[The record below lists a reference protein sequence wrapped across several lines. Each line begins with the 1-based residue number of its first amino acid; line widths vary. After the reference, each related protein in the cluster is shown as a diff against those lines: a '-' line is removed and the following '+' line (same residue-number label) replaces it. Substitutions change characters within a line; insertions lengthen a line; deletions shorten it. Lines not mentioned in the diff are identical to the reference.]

1 MSHSKKSSNKV
12 VQVVSSP
19 ITQILGSTPV
29 LPGESQEIYQQ
40 GLVATIQELGARTP
54 LQIYLAEKIY
64 ECLWWMRRYE
74 NQKRAT
80 LIHSMAGVLE
90 THKYAGGITDLQVW
104 VMDALYANR
113 IDDEFNELLGE
124 HNLTME
130 TLTQKAMAS
139 SRPVFESLD
148 QMIALN
154 AKTLAGFQAS
164 YEVVVNRKVNAERM
178 RLQNALMQRDLGA
191 VENQPTLTESND
203 VNKDKRAKA
212 LGK

>member
-1 MSHSKKSSNKV
+1 MISF
-12 VQVVSSP
+12 P
-19 ITQILGSTPV
+19 ITQILGSAPV
-29 LPGESQEIYQQ
+29 LPGESQEVFQQ
-40 GLVATIQELGARTP
+40 GLLATIQELVASTP
-54 LQIYLAEKIY
+54 LQVYLAEKIY

-80 LIHSMAGVLE
+80 LINTMAGILE
-90 THKYAGGITDLQVW
+90 TDKYASGVSDLKAW

-113 IDDEFNELLGE
+113 IDDDFNELLGE

-139 SRPVFESLD
+139 SRPVFENLD

-178 RLQNALMQRDLGA
+178 LLQNALMQRDLGA
-191 VENQPTLTESND
+191 IENQPTLAEPKN
-203 VNKDKRAKA
+203 VNKDKRSKA
-212 LGK
+212 SGQ

>member
-1 MSHSKKSSNKV
+1 
-12 VQVVSSP
+12 
-19 ITQILGSTPV
+19 
-29 LPGESQEIYQQ
+29 
-40 GLVATIQELGARTP
+40 
-54 LQIYLAEKIY
+54 
-64 ECLWWMRRYE
+64 
-74 NQKRAT
+74 
-80 LIHSMAGVLE
+80 
-90 THKYAGGITDLQVW
+90 
-104 VMDALYANR
+104 MDALYANR

-139 SRPVFESLD
+139 SRSVFENLD

-191 VENQPTLTESND
+191 IENEPTRTEPTNG
-203 VNKDKRAKA
+203 NKAKRSKTS
-212 LGK
+212 GE

>member
-1 MSHSKKSSNKV
+1 MSNSKRSLDSA

-29 LPGESQEIYQQ
+29 LPGESHEIYQQ
-40 GLVATIQELGARTP
+40 GLLSTIQELGASTP
-54 LQIYLAEKIY
+54 LQVYLAEKIY

-74 NQKRAT
+74 IQKRAT
-80 LIHSMAGVLE
+80 LINAMAGILE
-90 THKYAGGITDLQVW
+90 TDKYASGVSDLKAW

-139 SRPVFESLD
+139 SRPVFENLD

-154 AKTLAGFQAS
+154 AKTLGGFQAS
-164 YEVVVNRKVNAERM
+164 YEVVVNRKANAERM

-191 VENQPTLTESND
+191 IENQPRLTESND

-212 LGK
+212 PGQ

>member
-1 MSHSKKSSNKV
+1 MSNSKKSSDKT
-12 VQVVSSP
+12 VQVIPSP
-19 ITQILGSTPV
+19 IMQIFGGTPA
-29 LPGESQEIYQQ
+29 LPGESQEVYQQ
-40 GLVATIQELGARTP
+40 GLVATIQELSATTP
-54 LQIYLAEKIY
+54 LQVYLAEKIY

-80 LIHSMAGVLE
+80 LIHSMATILE
-90 THKYAGGITDLQVW
+90 TDKYARGVSDQQAW

-124 HNLTME
+124 HNLTIE

-139 SRPVFESLD
+139 SRSVFENLD

-164 YEVVVNRKVNAERM
+164 YEVVVNRKVNAERI

-191 VENQPTLTESND
+191 IENESTPTEPPNGH
-203 VNKDKRAKA
+203 KDKRSKA
-212 LGK
+212 SGE

>member
-1 MSHSKKSSNKV
+1 MSNSKKSSDKA
-12 VQVVSSP
+12 VQVISSP

-29 LPGESQEIYQQ
+29 LPGESHEVYQQ
-40 GLVATIQELGARTP
+40 GLLATIQELGASTP
-54 LQIYLAEKIY
+54 LQAYLAEKIY

-80 LIHSMAGVLE
+80 LIHSMAVILE
-90 THKYAGGITDLQVW
+90 TDKYARGVSDLQAW

-113 IDDEFNELLGE
+113 IDDEFDELLGK

-130 TLTQKAMAS
+130 TLTQKAMAN
-139 SRPVFESLD
+139 SRSVFESFD

-164 YEVVVNRKVNAERM
+164 YEVVANRKVNAERM
-178 RLQNALMQRDLGA
+178 LLQNALMQRDIGA
-191 VENQPTLTESND
+191 IENEPNPPEPPNGR
-203 VNKDKRAKA
+203 KDKRPKA
-212 LGK
+212 SGE

>member
-1 MSHSKKSSNKV
+1 MSNSKKSSDKA
-12 VQVVSSP
+12 VQMIPSP

-40 GLVATIQELGARTP
+40 GLVATIQELGASTP
-54 LQIYLAEKIY
+54 LQVYLAEKIY
-64 ECLWWMRRYE
+64 ECLCWMRRYE

-80 LIHSMAGVLE
+80 LIHSMAVILE
-90 THKYAGGITDLQVW
+90 TDKYARGVSELQAW

-113 IDDEFNELLGE
+113 IDDEFNELLDE

-154 AKTLAGFQAS
+154 AKTLTGFQAS

-191 VENQPTLTESND
+191 IENQPTLVESKS
-203 VNKDKRAKA
+203 VNKDKRSKA
-212 LGK
+212 SGQ

>member
-1 MSHSKKSSNKV
+1 MSNSKRSADKAA
-12 VQVVSSP
+12 QVISSP
-19 ITQILGSTPV
+19 IAQILGSTPA
-29 LPGESQEIYQQ
+29 LPGESQELYQQ
-40 GLVATIQELGARTP
+40 GLLAIIHELGASTP

-80 LIHSMAGVLE
+80 LINTMAGILE
-90 THKYAGGITDLQVW
+90 TDKYARGVSELQAW

-113 IDDEFNELLGE
+113 IDDEFNEMLDE

-130 TLTQKAMAS
+130 ILTQKAMAN
-139 SRPVFESLD
+139 SRSVFESLD

-191 VENQPTLTESND
+191 IENQPTPTEPPNGR
-203 VNKDKRAKA
+203 KDKRPKA
-212 LGK
+212 SG

>member
-1 MSHSKKSSNKV
+1 MSNSRRPADKA
-12 VQVVSSP
+12 VQVITSP

-29 LPGESQEIYQQ
+29 LPGESQEVYRQ
-40 GLVATIQELGARTP
+40 GLLATIQELDASTP
-54 LQIYLAEKIY
+54 LQVYLAEKIY

-80 LIHSMAGVLE
+80 LIHSMAGILE
-90 THKYAGGITDLQVW
+90 TDKFARGVSDLQAW

-113 IDDEFNELLGE
+113 IDEEFNEMLDE

-130 TLTQKAMAS
+130 TLTQKAMAN

-191 VENQPTLTESND
+191 IENQPNLVEPKNVS
-203 VNKDKRAKA
+203 KGKRPKA
-212 LGK
+212 SGQ

>member
-1 MSHSKKSSNKV
+1 MSSKKVTSDRA
-12 VQVVSSP
+12 VQVISSP
-19 ITQILGSTPV
+19 ITEILGTTPA
-29 LPGESQEIYQQ
+29 LPGESQEVYQQ
-40 GLVATIQELGARTP
+40 GLLATIQELNAVTP

-80 LIHSMAGVLE
+80 LIHSMAVILE
-90 THKYAGGITDLQVW
+90 TDKYARGVSDLQAS

-113 IDDEFNELLGE
+113 IDDEFNEPLGE

-130 TLTQKAMAS
+130 TLTQKAMANCRS
-139 SRPVFESLD
+139 VFENLD

-164 YEVVVNRKVNAERM
+164 YEVVVNRKVNAERL

-191 VENQPTLTESND
+191 IENEPAPTEPSNG
-203 VNKDKRAKA
+203 NKDKRSKA
-212 LGK
+212 SGE

>member
-1 MSHSKKSSNKV
+1 MSNSKKSSDKA
-12 VQVVSSP
+12 VQVISSP
-19 ITQILGSTPV
+19 ISQILGSTPV
-29 LPGESQEIYQQ
+29 LPGESQEAYQQ
-40 GLVATIQELGARTP
+40 GLLATIQELNAITP

-80 LIHSMAGVLE
+80 LIHSMAVILE
-90 THKYAGGITDLQVW
+90 TDKYARGVSDLQAS

-130 TLTQKAMAS
+130 TLTQKAMTN
-139 SRPVFESLD
+139 SRSVFENLD

-178 RLQNALMQRDLGA
+178 RLQNALMLRDLGA
-191 VENQPTLTESND
+191 IENEPTITEPPNGR
-203 VNKDKRAKA
+203 KDKRPKA
-212 LGK
+212 SSK

>member
-40 GLVATIQELGARTP
+40 GLVATIQELSATTP
-54 LQIYLAEKIY
+54 LQVYLAEKIY
-64 ECLWWMRRYE
+64 ECLWWMRCYE

-80 LIHSMAGVLE
+80 LIQSMATLLE
-90 THKYAGGITDLQVW
+90 TDKYARGVSELQAW

-113 IDDEFNELLGE
+113 IDDEFNVLLGE

-139 SRPVFESLD
+139 SRSVFENLD

-164 YEVVVNRKVNAERM
+164 YEVVVNRRVNAERM

-191 VENQPTLTESND
+191 IENEPSTTEPPNGR
-203 VNKDKRAKA
+203 KDKRPKA
-212 LGK
+212 SGE

>member
-1 MSHSKKSSNKV
+1 
-12 VQVVSSP
+12 
-19 ITQILGSTPV
+19 
-29 LPGESQEIYQQ
+29 
-40 GLVATIQELGARTP
+40 
-54 LQIYLAEKIY
+54 
-64 ECLWWMRRYE
+64 MRRYE

-80 LIHSMAGVLE
+80 LIHSMAVILE
-90 THKYAGGITDLQVW
+90 TDKCGRGVSDLQAW
-104 VMDALYANR
+104 VMDALNANR

-139 SRPVFESLD
+139 SRSLFESLD

-178 RLQNALMQRDLGA
+178 RLQNALMHRDLGA
-191 VENQPTLTESND
+191 IENQSTHTEPKNG
-203 VNKDKRAKA
+203 NNDKRSKTS
-212 LGK
+212 G